1 MALTSGTRLGP
12 YEILSPLGAGGMG
25 EVYRARDTRLDRTVA
40 IKILPP
46 HLSEDPILRQR
57 FEREAKAIS
66 SLNHP
71 HICVLH
77 DVGNQD
83 GTQFLVM
90 ECVEGETLAKRLEK
104 GSLPLEQ
111 VLKYGTQMA
120 DALDKAHRSGVVHRD
135 LKPGNIMLTALGV
148 KLLDFGLAKAVPPL
162 AGGATLTAAATR
174 TTPVTQQG
182 TVVGTFQY
190 MSPEQVEGKDV
201 DARSDIFSFGS
212 VLYEMVTGRRAFP
225 GKSQLSV
232 ASAVLE
238 REPEPIS
245 TLQPLTPPALDR
257 TIRVC
262 LSKDREDRWQTARD
276 LLLELK
282 WIAEAGSQ
290 AGVPAPLVSH
300 RKLRERLTQA
310 VAAVT
315 VLSTI
320 AFAIGF
326 VLRAPKPAQL
336 MRLSVEVSPGTVI
349 ERFRGAQLALS
360 PDGTR
365 IVVAESDAS
374 GKWRLATRSLDQS
387 EFVPLPGADRASV
400 PFFSPD
406 GQWIAFF
413 ADGRLKKTAVH
424 GGAPVTLCDAPSPRG
439 ASWGDDG
446 TIVAAFNWGSTGLVR
461 VSSGGGV
468 PTAVTQLSKEKGETA
483 HAWPQVL
490 PGSQA
495 VLLTAYGAGAYDDA
509 EIVVVSL
516 KTGERKTVHRGVS
529 FARYLPSGHLVYV
542 RQNTL
547 FAASFDLSRLEVT
560 GAPQPVLEEVN
571 GNVSGGGDFD
581 FSQTGTLVY
590 VSSKVE
596 ISFPH
601 SIWWLDSAG
610 QTKPLQ
616 VTQGLYEN
624 PRFSPDGKRLA
635 FELAT
640 SPVRADIWV
649 KDLERDTTSPL
660 THLPGRNNYPL
671 WTTDGKSIVF
681 ESWGQAAP
689 GIYWIRADGSGEAQR
704 LTDGTNRQVPSSFS
718 PDGNRLAYYQFL
730 PQWSGVSRF
739 EIWTAPIEGEPDHP
753 RLGKA
758 EPFLRTSSSE
768 RQPAFSPDGHWLA
781 YSSNESGTYELYV
794 RPFPG
799 PGGKTQISTGGGT
812 HPIWS
817 RNARKLFF
825 LTPDWRIMVAEYS
838 ARGDSFAAGKP
849 QVWSQKILAWLG
861 GNYPYGLTPD
871 GKRFAV
877 VLNAG
882 GTGEQTQRSTD
893 SVIVLLNFFDELRR
907 KIPAGKN

>member
-1 MALTSGTRLGP
+1 
-12 YEILSPLGAGGMG
+12 MG

-71 HICVLH
+71 HICVLY
-77 DVGNQD
+77 DVGKQD

-104 GSLPLEQ
+104 GPLPLEQ
-111 VLKYGTQMA
+111 VLKYGTQIA

-135 LKPGNIMLTALGV
+135 LKPGNIMLTASGA
-148 KLLDFGLAKAVPPL
+148 KLLDFGLAKAAPPL
-162 AGGATLTAAATR
+162 AAGATLTAAATR
-174 TTPVTQQG
+174 TTPITQQG
-182 TVVGTFQY
+182 AVVGTFQY
-190 MSPEQVEGKDV
+190 MSPEQVEGKEV

-245 TLQPLTPPALDR
+245 MLQPLTPPALDR

-262 LSKDREDRWQTARD
+262 LSKDPEDRWQTARD

-290 AGVPAPLVSH
+290 AGVPAPRVSH
-300 RKLRERLTQA
+300 RKLRERLA
-310 VAAVT
+310 WAAAGVF

-320 AFAIGF
+320 ALATGF

-349 ERFRGAQLALS
+349 ERFRGAQLTLS

-365 IVVAESDAS
+365 IVVAESDAA
-374 GKWRLATRSLDQS
+374 GNWRLATRSLDQS
-387 EFVPLPGADRASV
+387 QFVPLPGAERASM
-400 PFFSPD
+400 PFFSQD

-413 ADGRLKKTAVH
+413 ADSKLKKIAVH
-424 GGAPVTLCDAPSPRG
+424 GEAPVTLCDATSPRG
-439 ASWGDDG
+439 ASWSDDG
-446 TIVAAFNWGSTGLVR
+446 NIVAAFNGGSSGLVR
-461 VSSGGGV
+461 VPSGGGV

-516 KTGERKTVHRGVS
+516 KTGERKTVHRGGS
-529 FARYLPSGHLVYV
+529 FARYLPSGHLVYLQ
-542 RQNTL
+542 QNTL

-571 GNVSGGGDFD
+571 GNWSGGGDFD

-590 VSSKVE
+590 VNSKVQ

-601 SIWWLDSAG
+601 SMWWLDSAG

-640 SPVRADIWV
+640 SLVRADIWV
-649 KDLERDTTSPL
+649 KDLQRDTTSRL
-660 THLPGRNNYPL
+660 TQLPGRNNYPL
-671 WTTDGKSIVF
+671 WTPDGKSIVF

-689 GIYWIRADGSGEAQR
+689 GFYWIRADGSGEAQR

-718 PDGNRLAYYQFL
+718 PDGNRLAYYQF
-730 PQWSGVSRF
+730 PQRSVVSRF

-799 PGGKTQISTGGGT
+799 PGGKAQISTGGGT

-817 RNARKLFF
+817 RDGHKLFF
-825 LTPDWRIMVAEYS
+825 LTPDWHIMMAEYT
-838 ARGDSFAAGKP
+838 AKDNSFAAGKP
-849 QVWSQKILAWLG
+849 QVWSQKTLAWLG
-861 GNYPYGLTPD
+861 GNYPYDLEPD

-877 VLNAG
+877 VMNPG
-882 GTGEQTQRSTD
+882 GSAEQEQKSTD
-893 SVIVLLNFFDELRR
+893 SVTVLLNFFDELRR
-907 KIPAGKN
+907 KVPAGKN